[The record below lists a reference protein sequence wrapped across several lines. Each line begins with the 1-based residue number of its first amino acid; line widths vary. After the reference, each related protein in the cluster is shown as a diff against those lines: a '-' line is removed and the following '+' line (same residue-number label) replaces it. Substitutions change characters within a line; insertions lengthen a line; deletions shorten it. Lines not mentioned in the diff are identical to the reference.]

1 MSEHKHSTD
10 PVAEVDTGPFT
21 ISYRVHVNATVD
33 QLWPLAV
40 NPHRH
45 HELDGSDT
53 LSNKVS
59 GPEELR
65 TGDTFNIW
73 MRRLGIPYT
82 LKMRV
87 LVADPA
93 HEIAWQHPSKHVWH
107 WVFEPAD
114 DGGTWVTETFD
125 YRQASPFTLRMW
137 KLGDVFNRNAGDI
150 RATLHRLHD
159 RYAGQAN
166 V

>member
-10 PVAEVDTGPFT
+10 HVHEVDTGSFT
-21 ISYRVHVNATVD
+21 ISYRVHVNTTAN

-45 HELDGSDT
+45 YELDGSDT

-59 GPEELR
+59 GPEVL
-65 TGDTFNIW
+65 TVGDTFNIW
-73 MRRLGIPYT
+73 MRRFGVPYT
-82 LKMRV
+82 LKMQV
-87 LVADPA
+87 LIADPE

-114 DGGTWVTETFD
+114 NGGTWVTETFD
-125 YRQASPFTLRMW
+125 YRQASPLTIRLW
-137 KLGDVFNRNAGDI
+137 KLADIFNQNASDI
-150 RATLHRLHD
+150 RSTLQRLQD
-159 RYAGQAN
+159 RYARN
-166 V
+166 SHV

>member
-1 MSEHKHSTD
+1 MHSTD
-10 PVAEVDTGPFT
+10 RVHEVDTGPFT
-21 ISYRVHVNATVD
+21 ISYRVHVNTTVE

-53 LSNKVS
+53 LSKKVT
-59 GPEELR
+59 GPEVLK
-65 TGDTFNIW
+65 TDDTFNIW
-73 MRRLGIPYT
+73 MRRAGIPYT

-87 LVADPA
+87 LIADP
-93 HEIAWQHPSKHVWH
+93 HRQIAWQHPSKHVWH

-125 YRQASPFTLRMW
+125 YRQASPLTIRMW
-137 KLGDVFNRNAGDI
+137 KLGDVFSRNASDI
-150 RATLHRLHD
+150 RATLQRLQD
-159 RYAGQAN
+159 RYPKDTNG
-166 V
+166 